1 MPARTNA
8 LKRTTSRLR
17 DGATAEMKARVLG
30 KELKDQ
36 LLANR
41 IKLLK
46 DSFAVIGACSLHLSA
61 GFALLTLL
69 VGMQISTAGVLY
81 QLKS

>member
-1 MPARTNA
+1 MPAHTNA
-8 LKRTTSRLR
+8 LERTTSRLR

-46 DSFAVIGACSLHLSA
+46 DSFGVIGACPLPLSA

-69 VGMQISTAGVLY
+69 VGIRYRRRGHSIS
-81 QLKS
+81 